1 MFLVNFFVIFDRFP
15 ERFWST
21 FGYNL
26 GQFNTFFIMI
36 WLVLNIR
43 DLVVDLDISLFAHMF
58 RGDDY
63 FQRADTLV
71 RVQTDDSD
79 SKMSKSHEDT

>member
-1 MFLVNFFVIFDRFP
+1 MNLVSFLIAFQSD
-15 ERFWST
+15 
-21 FGYNL
+21 FGQLLDNL